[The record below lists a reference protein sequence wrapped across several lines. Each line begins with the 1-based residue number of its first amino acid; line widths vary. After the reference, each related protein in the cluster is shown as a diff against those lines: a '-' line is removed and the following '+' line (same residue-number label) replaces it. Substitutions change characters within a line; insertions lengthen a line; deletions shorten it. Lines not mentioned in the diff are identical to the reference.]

1 MEGAVDYLCVYTKDA
16 LNQITLKTEMMKKL
30 FVISCIAVLAVACS
44 DNKPAELYVPK
55 NTVEFA
61 GNAFTSFSLGAD
73 VKLYTSPNPDA
84 PKQWTV
90 QAVVPVRKEVKG
102 KLSSLSINL
111 TPLDE
116 RGIRIRDNFVLEGE
130 DLANLVPVYNSADN
144 IERTVVFSVAQDG
157 VKKYFTK
164 KEADQLLSKTKGVRM
179 DFNVGGDAP
188 QAAVSNSSSS
198 EEYPMTLDGL
208 CRKYGVYGLLGQYDS
223 ALRNDQ
229 SKRAKQI
236 EDQLWSIEKRVK
248 NDYNVPAWLRDR
260 FVDYIEDKEDE
271 IEDRY

>member
-1 MEGAVDYLCVYTKDA
+1 
-16 LNQITLKTEMMKKL
+16 MKKL
-30 FVISCIAVLAVACS
+30 LVLSCVALLMASCGGNNS
-44 DNKPAELYVPK
+44 KELYVPK

-61 GNAFTSFSLGAD
+61 GNAFTSFSLGSD

-90 QAVVPVRKEVKG
+90 QAVIPIRKEMKG
-102 KLSSLSINL
+102 KISSLSINL
-111 TPLDE
+111 TPLDD

-157 VKKYFTK
+157 VKKFFKK
-164 KEADQLLSKTKGVRM
+164 KEAEELLAKTKGVRM
-179 DFNVGGDAP
+179 DFNIGSGSVP
-188 QAAVSNSSSS
+188 VAVSGASSSS

-208 CRKYGVYGLLGQYDS
+208 CRKYGVYGLLSQYDYH
-223 ALRNDQ
+223 LRNGNK
-229 SKRAKQI
+229 KRAKQI
-236 EDQLWSIEKRVK
+236 EDHLWSIEKRVK

-260 FVDYIEDKEDE
+260 FEDYIEDKEDE

>member
-1 MEGAVDYLCVYTKDA
+1 
-16 LNQITLKTEMMKKL
+16 MKKL
-30 FVISCIAVLAVACS
+30 VILLSLAVLAVSCS
-44 DNKPAELYVPK
+44 DKKPAELYVPK

-61 GNAFTSFSLGAD
+61 GNAFTSFSLGSD

-90 QAVVPVRKEVKG
+90 QAVIPIRKEMKG
-102 KLSSLSINL
+102 SMGGLKISL
-111 TPLDE
+111 TPLDD

-130 DLANLVPVYNSADN
+130 DLDNLVPVFNSADN

-157 VKKYFTK
+157 VKKFFKK
-164 KEADQLLSKTKGVRM
+164 KEADELLAKTKGVRM
-179 DFNVGGDAP
+179 DFNVEGANGK
-188 QAAVSNSSSS
+188 AVATSSSSSS

-208 CRKYGVYGLLGQYDS
+208 CRKYGVYGLLSQYDY
-223 ALRNDQ
+223 ALRNDNN
-229 SKRAKQI
+229 KRAKQI

-248 NDYNVPAWLRDR
+248 NDYNVPSWLKER
-260 FVDYIEDKEDE
+260 FEDYVEDKEDE